1 MFHFLPIAH
10 GFHIDKT
17 SHNLSHQTISLRSCS
32 ACIDFFLLSQ
42 PKELHGKLC
51 IFVFEGVF
59 LSFKSLFLT
68 VSARGSTY
76 RITHQASFFPHGS
89 NVPLA

>member
-1 MFHFLPIAH
+1 M
-10 GFHIDKT
+10 GFTLIKH
-17 SHNLSHQTISLRSCS
+17 HTISVIKPFPYALAQPVS
-32 ACIDFFLLSQ
+32 IFFLLSQ
-42 PKELHGKLC
+42 PKELHGNLC

>member
-17 SHNLSHQTISLRSCS
+17 SHNLSHQTISQR
-32 ACIDFFLLSQ
+32 
-42 PKELHGKLC
+42 KELHDKLC
-51 IFVFEGVF
+51 IFAFEGAF
-59 LSFKSLFLT
+59 LSFKSLFLR
-68 VSARGSTY
+68 VSSRGSSY

-89 NVPLA
+89 NVPLAWGFSDLALSK